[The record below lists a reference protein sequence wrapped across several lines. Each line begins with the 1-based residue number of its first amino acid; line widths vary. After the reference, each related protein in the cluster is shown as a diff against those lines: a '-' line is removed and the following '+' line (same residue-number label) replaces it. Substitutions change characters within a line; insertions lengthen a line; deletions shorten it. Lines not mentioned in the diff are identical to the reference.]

1 MFYLRFNNAAGTETY
16 RLTKELNM
24 SRMLVPHGIGLNEHY
39 CRRWLSINLLKDLAK
54 KQKQGKYKT
63 PLVAA
68 QRSRFL
74 ESDAEFFV
82 ITLARS
88 LALTE
93 RTNSSIS
100 LGFLINDTF
109 RKAVRFCDDPAVP
122 RMDVNE
128 TCERCG
134 LSETQCR
141 VRIAPPVIYRQQQ
154 EQTTREMVLQQ
165 LIQEKKRK

>member
-1 MFYLRFNNAAGTETY
+1 MLSFP
-16 RLTKELNM
+16 KELA
-24 SRMLVPHGIGLNEHY
+24 G
-39 CRRWLSINLLKDLAK
+39 
-54 KQKQGKYKT
+54 KQKTGKYKT
-63 PLVAA
+63 PLIAA

-93 RTNSSIS
+93 GTNSSIS
-100 LGFLINDTF
+100 PGFLINGTF
-109 RKAVRFCDDPAVP
+109 KNTVRFWDDPAVP
-122 RMDVNE
+122 RGEVNE

-141 VRIAPPVIYRQQQ
+141 DRVARR
-154 EQTTREMVLQQ
+154 
-165 LIQEKKRK
+165 